1 MEKRVALY
9 AGSFDPYTNGHHA
22 VVKKAAALFDE
33 VVVLIGVN
41 IGKKR
46 AFDDEA
52 LTLYEYSPSKTVIRI
67 KEDSHT
73 FVYKNR

>member
-22 VVKKAAALFDE
+22 IVRKAAALFDE

-41 IGKKR
+41 IGKRR
-46 AFDDEA
+46 ATAAEA
-52 LTLYEYSPSKTVIRI
+52 TYSA
-67 KEDSHT
+67 
-73 FVYKNR
+73 